1 MKPTSEILER
11 INISSNEHKD
21 GVFTRL
27 YRYLLREDIYYAAY
41 QKLYAN
47 KGAMTPGANDDTAD
61 GFGKEYV
68 HTLISE
74 LSSGAYQPKPV
85 RRKYIKKTNGKMR
98 PLGIP
103 SFRDKL
109 LQEAIRMFLEAIYE
123 PVFFNESHG
132 FRPARSCHT
141 ALEQI
146 KCSFRSTKWFIEGD
160 IKGCFDSIDHSILI
174 SLLQKKIKDSKFINV
189 IRQFLKAGYVED
201 FEYNATISGTP
212 QGGIISPILAN
223 IYLHELDAKVMEI
236 KKRFDRAAPRE
247 KTVEYARLCKRRQTL
262 QKKIAKATGEERETL
277 IAEYKGVCQQK
288 LRTPARNPED
298 KKLVYCRYADDF
310 LIGVSGSR
318 KDCESIKAELKEFLT
333 NGYHLELSD
342 EKTRIVHTSKRVRFL
357 GYDIA
362 VRRSQKVKK
371 RADGVKM
378 RTLNNSVEL
387 TVPLEDKIMKFL
399 FSNGVIEQKK
409 DGNIWP
415 VCIPHMRYKSELEIV
430 KRYDAQVRGICNFY
444 CLAANYDKLR
454 YFRYL
459 MEYSCLKT
467 LAGKSNSTTAKLLK
481 KYHTQNG
488 WGIPYET
495 KNGVRY
501 AHIASIADCKAGK
514 LLIDRDPWRYRSFE
528 ERNLT
533 IRQRLEACAC
543 ELCGKHSAHCTVHHA
558 GSMKKLSNDTAWGR
572 KMRELRRKTLIV
584 CEDCHA
590 LIHGTKS

>member
-11 INISSNEHKD
+11 INRSSNEHKD

-68 HTLISE
+68 HTLINE

-85 RRKYIKKTNGKMR
+85 RREYIKKTNGKMR

-109 LQEAIRMFLEAIYE
+109 LQEAVRMFLEAIYE

-141 ALEQI
+141 ALGQI

-160 IKGCFDSIDHSILI
+160 IKGCFDNIDHSILI
-174 SLLQKKIKDSKFINV
+174 SLLQKKIKDSKFVNV

-223 IYLHELDAKVMEI
+223 IYLHELDAKVMEM
-236 KKRFDRAAPRE
+236 KQRFDKAAPRE
-247 KTVEYARLCKRRQTL
+247 RTVEYARLCKRRQTL
-262 QKKIAKATGEERETL
+262 QKKIAKATGEERVTL

-288 LRTPARNPED
+288 LRTPSRNPED

-342 EKTRIVHTSKRVRFL
+342 EKTRIAHTSKRVRFL

-409 DGNIWP
+409 DGAIWP
-415 VCIPHMRYKSELEIV
+415 VCIPRMRYKSELEIV

-444 CLAANYDKLR
+444 CLAANYDKLK

-467 LAGKSNSTTAKLLK
+467 LASKSNSTSAKLLK

-514 LLIDRDPWRYRSFE
+514 LLIDHDPWRYRSFE
-528 ERNLT
+528 ERSLT

-543 ELCGKHSAHCTVHHA
+543 ELCGKHSTHCTVHHA
-558 GSMKKLSNDTAWGR
+558 GSMKKLSNDTAWER

>member
-1 MKPTSEILER
+1 MNPTSKILER
-11 INISSNEHKD
+11 INKSSSEHKD

-47 KGAMTPGANDDTAD
+47 KGSMTPGADMDTAD
-61 GFGKEYV
+61 GFGKEYIQ
-68 HTLISE
+68 TLISE
-74 LSSGAYQPKPV
+74 LSSGTYQSKPV
-85 RRKYIKKTNGKMR
+85 RREYIRKANGKMR

-109 LQEAIRMFLEAIYE
+109 LQEAVRMFLEAIYE
-123 PVFFNESHG
+123 PNFFNESHG
-132 FRPARSCHT
+132 FRPGRSCHT

-146 KCSFRSTKWFIEGD
+146 KCSFRSVKWFIEGD
-160 IKGCFDSIDHSILI
+160 IKGCFDNIDHDVLI
-174 SLLQKKIKDSKFINV
+174 SLLQKKIKDSKFINI

-201 FEYNATISGTP
+201 FEHNATISGTP
-212 QGGIISPILAN
+212 QGGIISPVLAN
-223 IYLHELDAKVMEI
+223 IYLHELDAKVMEM
-236 KKRFDRAAPRE
+236 KQYFDRAAPRA
-247 KTVEYARLCKRRQTL
+247 KTVDYARLCKRRQTL
-262 QKKIAKATGEERETL
+262 QKKISKSTGEEREKL
-277 IAEYKGVCQQK
+277 IAEYKEVCRQK
-288 LRTPARNPED
+288 LHTPARLAED

-318 KDCESIKAELKEFLT
+318 EDCESIKAELKAFLSD
-333 NGYHLELSD
+333 GYHLELSD
-342 EKTRIVHTSKRVRFL
+342 EKTRIVHTAERVRFL

-362 VRRSQKVKK
+362 VRRSQEVKK
-371 RADGVKM
+371 RVDGVKM

-387 TVPLEDKIMKFL
+387 IVPLEDKIMKFL
-399 FSNGVIEQKK
+399 FSNGVIEQKQ
-409 DGNIWP
+409 DGAIWP
-415 VCIPHMRYKSELEIV
+415 VCIPRMRYKSELEIV

-444 CLAANYDKLR
+444 CLAANYDQLK

-467 LAGKSNSTTAKLLK
+467 LASKSNSTTAKLLK

-495 KNGVRY
+495 KNGVRH
-501 AHIASIADCKAGK
+501 AHIAFIADCKAGK
-514 LLIDRDPWRYRSFE
+514 LMVDRDPWRYRSFE

-533 IRQRLEACAC
+533 MRQRLEACTC
-543 ELCGKHSAHCTVHHA
+543 ELCGKHSVHCTVHHA
-558 GSMKKLSNDTAWGR
+558 GSMKKLSDDTAWGR
-572 KMRELRRKTLIV
+572 KMREMRRKTLIA

-590 LIHGTKS
+590 LIHGTNS